1 MTIPSEVVA
10 GKIALW
16 VKKET
21 DNAYTYASL
30 GDIDLE
36 KFMPRKFVLSAMT
49 LCDLLLDQCATI
61 EYVEDNIFRIVNAL
75 DKSSVK
81 IKVDTDKA
89 DIMRQWANNN
99 ILIHIEIDD
108 NDNLIFTC
116 LGRQMTK

>member
-36 KFMPRKFVLSAMT
+36 KFMPCKFVLSAMT

-61 EYVEDNIFRIVNAL
+61 EHEGDNIFRIVNAL
-75 DKSSVK
+75 DGSAVA
-81 IKVDTDKA
+81 IKVDADKA
-89 DIMRQWANNN
+89 IIMKQWAKDKALIHVEMDENDNLV
-99 ILIHIEIDD
+99 LIHI
-108 NDNLIFTC
+108 
-116 LGRQMTK
+116 GKWKA